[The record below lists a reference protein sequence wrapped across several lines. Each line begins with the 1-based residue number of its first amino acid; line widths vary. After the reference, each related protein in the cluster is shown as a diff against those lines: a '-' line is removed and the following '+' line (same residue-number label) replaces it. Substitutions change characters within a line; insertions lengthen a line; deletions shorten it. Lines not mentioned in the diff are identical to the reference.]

1 MTAESNQS
9 PEPSTSSQAAAQL
22 AQPSRRKL
30 LLRVGAAAPV
40 VLTAVSRPVHATGA
54 CINPSGFI
62 SVATFNSRHPNAP
75 VCTSKGPTSWKS
87 VCNNNPNTSP
97 YNSRFSTVFGNG
109 KTDTLKTVLGNGTE
123 FERYCVAAFLNANAG
138 TAGFPITKLQAQAIW
153 STIRGGTAPA
163 GTVPYPAT
171 ALGWDETKTL
181 AWLKALMSA

>member
-1 MTAESNQS
+1 MTADSNPS
-9 PEPSTSSQAAAQL
+9 PAPSTSSEAAAPL

-75 VCTSKGPTSWKS
+75 VCTTRGPSSWLGT
-87 VCNNNPNTSP
+87 CNQSPRTAP
-97 YNSRFSTVFGNG
+97 YNSRFSTVFGGGRADN
-109 KTDTLKTVLGNGTE
+109 LRVVLGNGSE
-123 FERYCVAAFLNANAG
+123 FEKYCVAAFLNANAR
-138 TAGFPITKLQAQAIW
+138 TPGFPITKPQAQAIW
-153 STIRGGTAPA
+153 TTIMGGTPPT
-163 GTVPYPAT
+163 GTTPYPAT
-171 ALGWDETKTL
+171 ALGWDQTKTL